1 MLIFLGAIVIDD
13 VGLIGIL
20 VEEAILVEVFFR
32 LGNSFDCHGNVSLV
46 GTGEN
51 NGIPGT
57 LPDDIS
63 DAKLQFTHHLNITI
77 DTHCGT
83 LERNTRMRC

>member
-1 MLIFLGAIVIDD
+1 MIFLGAIVIDD
-13 VGLIGIL
+13 VELIVIL
-20 VEEAILVEVFFR
+20 VDDFRPDMVFS
-32 LGNSFDCHGNVSLV
+32 LGNPFDCHGNVSLV